1 MSSKSAQRARA
12 RELAAQYIEKR
23 DPTGWFEPL
32 YREARSGRVTIPWAD
47 GMPNPNLTEF
57 WAQKNISIP
66 VGAAVVIGCGL
77 GDDAEWLSQRGF
89 TTTAFDISPSAV
101 GGARERFPKSN
112 VRYVVAD
119 LLNPPGEW
127 IGQFDFV
134 LESYTLQVLPSS
146 LRKRAAKRIA
156 DLTRPGRLALVIT
169 RAREEAD
176 PLGQMPW
183 PLTRRD
189 LDQIAAAGL
198 TEISFED
205 YYDSESPRVRRFRA
219 LFEKT
224 G

>member
-1 MSSKSAQRARA
+1 MRSEGAQRARA
-12 RELAAQYIEKR
+12 RKLAAQYIEKG

-57 WAQKNISIP
+57 WAQKNIAIP
-66 VGAAVVIGCGL
+66 IGTAVVIGSGL

-89 TTTAFDISPSAV
+89 MTAAFDISCSAIR
-101 GGARERFPKSN
+101 GARERFPESR
-112 VRYVVAD
+112 VRYAVAD
-119 LLNPPGEW
+119 LLNPPDEW

-134 LESYTLQVLPSS
+134 LESYTLQVLPAS
-146 LRKRAAKRIA
+146 LRKQAIQRIA
-156 DLTRPGRLALVIT
+156 DLVRPGGFALVIA
-169 RAREEAD
+169 RAREAAE
-176 PLGQMPW
+176 PPGHMPW
-183 PLTRRD
+183 PLTRSEMNE
-189 LDQIAAAGL
+189 IAAAGL

-224 G
+224 V